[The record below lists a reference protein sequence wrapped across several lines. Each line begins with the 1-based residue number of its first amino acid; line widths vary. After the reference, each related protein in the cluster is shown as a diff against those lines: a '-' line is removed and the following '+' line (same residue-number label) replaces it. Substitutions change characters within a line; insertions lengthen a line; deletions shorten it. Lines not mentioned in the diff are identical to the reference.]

1 MSLKSRTIAYY
12 FSLKAR
18 QIKTKLGEFA
28 HDNIST
34 NDNPEAGIAAA
45 RSSYLKNLSKELSR
59 LVQNET
65 SVTSLRK
72 NIERLRLSVA
82 QNQQHPIAGVQEY
95 LSLHEAPQSTD

>member
-1 MSLKSRTIAYY
+1 MAHYLH
-12 FSLKAR
+12 LKAR
-18 QIKTKLGEFA
+18 QIKTKLGQFA

-34 NDNPEAGIAAA
+34 NDSPEAGIAAA

-65 SVTSLRK
+65 SVTSLRT
-72 NIERLRLSVA
+72 NLERLRISVA

-95 LSLHEAPQSTD
+95 LSLHEAPQSSD